1 MRVEDAV
8 DKFLYWDEE
17 VTLMEAVTTE
27 TVSRRGLDPCDMY
40 GTSFEAHKEL
50 NHLRTVLYHTP

>member
-17 VTLMEAVTTE
+17 VTLIEAVTAE
-27 TVSRRGLDPCDMY
+27 TVSGC
-40 GTSFEAHKEL
+40 GF
-50 NHLRTVLYHTP
+50 

>member
-17 VTLMEAVTTE
+17 VTLIEAVNAE
-27 TVSRRGLDPCDMY
+27 TVSGCGLYEYYM
-40 GTSFEAHKEL
+40 
-50 NHLRTVLYHTP
+50 

>member
-17 VTLMEAVTTE
+17 VSLIEAVTAE
-27 TVSRRGLDPCDMY
+27 TVSGRSQDKVG
-40 GTSFEAHKEL
+40 
-50 NHLRTVLYHTP
+50 VV

>member
-17 VTLMEAVTTE
+17 VTLIEAVTAE
-27 TVSRRGLDPCDMY
+27 TVSSGRGL
-40 GTSFEAHKEL
+40 HKFSP
-50 NHLRTVLYHTP
+50 NIII